1 MRAIGRLNPL
11 AVIRAKKPGLHPD
24 GGNLYLQVGPSGS
37 KSWLFRF
44 MLNGKARGMGL
55 GSLADISL
63 AEARSL
69 AGACRRQLHEGIDPI
84 EARNAQRAAAKLDAA
99 RSMTFRQCA
108 EACIASHRAGWRSLK
123 HAKEWS
129 ATLEAY
135 AFPVLGAL
143 PVQQI
148 DVTLVMK
155 VARW

>member
-1 MRAIGRLNPL
+1 MRATGRLNPL
-11 AVIRAKKPGLHPD
+11 AVMRAKKPGLHPD

-44 MLNGKARGMGL
+44 TLNGRARAMGL
-55 GSLADISL
+55 GPLADIGL

-108 EACIASHRAGWRSLK
+108 EACIAARQAGWRNAK
-123 HAKEWS
+123 HAKQWP
-129 ATLEAY
+129 ATLQAY
-135 AFPVLGAL
+135 AFPVFGDL
-143 PVQQI
+143 PVAAI
-148 DVTLVMK
+148 DTALS
-155 VARW
+155 